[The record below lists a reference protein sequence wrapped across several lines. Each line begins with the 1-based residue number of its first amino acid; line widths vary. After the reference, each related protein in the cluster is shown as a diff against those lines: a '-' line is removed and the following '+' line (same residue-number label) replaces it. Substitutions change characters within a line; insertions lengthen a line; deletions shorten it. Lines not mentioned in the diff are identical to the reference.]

1 MDFNLS
7 ISVKV
12 ISGENCVKQNSEKL
26 AAFGKKCI
34 IVTGGTSAQKS
45 GALADVKEALEK
57 ENIEYIIF
65 SEIGPNPLLGACH
78 KAGRLA
84 RDFNADFVI
93 GIGGGSPLDA
103 AKATAVYAANKQLA
117 PADIYNT
124 GERNKALPIVL
135 IGTTAGTGS
144 EVGRVSVLSNDE
156 TGRKKSIAPD
166 DCNPSLTFADSTYT
180 HSMPYAVTVSTALDA
195 LSHAVEG
202 WFSSKCTD
210 IPTMFAEKAI
220 PMIWD
225 GLKQLEQTKKVPDA
239 QMRKQL
245 YYGSL
250 YAGITLAYCGTAF
263 PHPLGYVLTENYG
276 VPHGMACAA
285 FIPQLIDRAE
295 KYEHE
300 KLTRLLALTGETKES
315 FSKTI
320 ISLTDTGKIEM
331 TNEQL
336 EEYCSRWENNTPN
349 NFKFSPGGFSKAD
362 AFLIMKEKFLR

>member
-1 MDFNLS
+1 MAMT
-7 ISVKV
+7 
-12 ISGENCVKQNSEKL
+12 ENAAMTEKL
-26 AAFGKKCI
+26 EIMAPAGNFECLTAAIQAGADSVYFGVEKLNMRSH
-34 IVTGGTSAQKS
+34 SANNFTMADLGEVCRQCREAGVKS
-45 GALADVKEALEK
+45 YLTLNIALYQEDLQAM
-57 ENIEYIIF
+57 
-65 SEIGPNPLLGACH
+65 
-78 KAGRLA
+78 
-84 RDFNADFVI
+84 RDT
-93 GIGGGSPLDA
+93 LDA
-103 AKATAVYAANKQLA
+103 AKAAAVYAANEQLA
-117 PADIYNT
+117 PVDIYNT

-195 LSHAVEG
+195 LSHAIEG

-210 IPTMFAEKAI
+210 IPTMFAQKAI
-220 PMIWD
+220 PMIWG
-225 GLKQLEQTKKVPDA
+225 GLKQLEKTREVPDA

-285 FIPQLIDRAE
+285 FMPQLIDRAE

-300 KLTRLLALTGETKES
+300 KLTKLLALTGETKES
-315 FSKTI
+315 FNKTI

-349 NFKFSPGGFSKAD
+349 NFKFSPGGFSKTD
-362 AFLIMKEKFLR
+362 AFLIMKEKFVR